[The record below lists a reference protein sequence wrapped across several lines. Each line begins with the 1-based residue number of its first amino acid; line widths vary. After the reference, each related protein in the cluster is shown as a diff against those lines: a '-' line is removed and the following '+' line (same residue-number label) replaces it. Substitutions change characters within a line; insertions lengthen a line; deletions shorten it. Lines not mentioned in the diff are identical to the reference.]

1 MKAKKI
7 FKGMT
12 AAAIA
17 AVLATSMVPMTALAA
32 GVEITVTPV
41 KNLDEH
47 ATSKALKTTYNIYK
61 VFDANYAVQA
71 AFKDV
76 SVTMTKSDDTT
87 DTFLLNASGA
97 DEKLSKYCSSTD
109 NTNNYKANIKAL
121 TDALVL
127 ATATATPDVTE
138 SDITADTTV
147 TLDSNCYYLVV
158 PTADAQMNIAP
169 SLITAASGLTVA
181 PKTSSIFVDKS
192 IESVNSKTDNV
203 STSKNSAAVK
213 IGDTVSYSIK
223 SQIPSYADA
232 VKTIAQDYTI
242 TDTPTVGLSIK
253 FDKVADD
260 NDPTDGIVVKIT
272 NGTAATKGT
281 DYTITENTGDG
292 GFKVVFSDAYVLANG
307 GKEVVVKFDAEV
319 NKNAV
324 VNTTGNVNDAKVSF
338 DNDYKEAN
346 SEKPTDIEDKVTV
359 YRTKMDFVK
368 KFVDKDGQTKTTPI
382 AGASFTLSKKNSDGS
397 YDQVDTFTTTDT
409 VNSTTFEK
417 LDAGDYKL
425 EETSAPEGYAKLAPV
440 EFTIVA
446 NLTDGG
452 EYNGT
457 FNFSTTSTTLNL
469 AASDDGTYYTGTI
482 TNVEGQ
488 TLPGTGG
495 MGTIIFTV
503 AGAGVVLVAGIMLI
517 VYMKK
522 RKIEE

>member
-12 AAAIA
+12 AAAVA
-17 AVLATSMVPMTALAA
+17 AVLAASMVPMTAFAA
-32 GVEITVTPV
+32 DVNITVKPV
-41 KNLDEH
+41 NNLDEH
-47 ATSKALKTTYNIYK
+47 DATTSKALKTTYNIYK
-61 VFDANYAVQA
+61 VFDANYAVQE

-76 SVTMTKSDDTT
+76 SVTMTKLDNST
-87 DTFLLNASGA
+87 DTFSLKDSDA
-97 DEKLSKYCSSTD
+97 DKKLSEYCSATA
-109 NTNNYKANIKAL
+109 NPNNYKANIKAL
-121 TDALVL
+121 TDALVPA
-127 ATATATPDVTE
+127 ATAPAVTVP
-138 SDITADTTV
+138 DITADTTV

-169 SLITAASGLTVA
+169 SLITAASDLTVA
-181 PKTSSIFVDKS
+181 PKTSSISVDKS
-192 IESVNSKTDNV
+192 IESVNDKTDNV

-213 IGDTVSYSIK
+213 IGDIVSYSIK

-232 VKTIAQDYTI
+232 VKEIAQDYTI
-242 TDTPTVGLSIK
+242 TDTPTAGLSIK
-253 FDKVADD
+253 FDNKADD
-260 NDPTDGIVVKIT
+260 SDPTDGIVVEIT
-272 NGTAATKGT
+272 GGTTAIKGT
-281 DYTITENTGDG
+281 DYTITKNTGDG

-307 GKEVVVKFDAEV
+307 GKDVVVKFDAEV
-319 NKNAV
+319 NENAV

-346 SEKPTDIEDKVTV
+346 SEKPTDIDDKVIV

-368 KFVDKDGQTKTTPI
+368 EFVGKDGTKKTTPI
-382 AGASFTLSKKNSDGS
+382 AGASFKLSKKSSTGT
-397 YDQVDTFTTTDT
+397 YEEIATFTTTDA

-417 LDAGDYKL
+417 LDVGDYKL
-425 EETSAPEGYAKLAPV
+425 EETNAPEGYAKLAPV
-440 EFTIVA
+440 EFTIKA
-446 NLTDGG
+446 SLTEGG
-452 EYNGT
+452 EYNGV
-457 FNFSTTSTTLNL
+457 FKFSTENSTLKL
-469 AASDDGTYYTGTI
+469 EASTDGTYYTGTI

>member
-12 AAAIA
+12 AATVA
-17 AVLATSMVPMTALAA
+17 AVLAASMVPMTAFAA
-32 GVEITVTPV
+32 GVTITVKPV
-41 KNLDEH
+41 NNLDEH
-47 ATSKALKTTYNIYK
+47 ATTSKALKTTYNIYK
-61 VFDANYAVQA
+61 VFDANYAVQE

-76 SVTMTKSDDTT
+76 SVTMTKSDNST
-87 DTFLLNASGA
+87 DTFSLKDSDA
-97 DEKLSKYCSSTD
+97 DKKLSEYCSATA
-109 NTNNYKANIKAL
+109 NPNNYKANIKAL
-121 TDALVL
+121 TDALVPA
-127 ATATATPDVTE
+127 ATAPAVTVP
-138 SDITADTTV
+138 DITADTTV

-169 SLITAASGLTVA
+169 SLITAASDLTVA
-181 PKTSSIFVDKS
+181 PKTSSISVDKS

-232 VKTIAQDYTI
+232 VKEIAQDYTI
-242 TDTPTVGLSIK
+242 TDTPTAGLSIK

-260 NDPTDGIVVKIT
+260 SDPTDGIVVEIT
-272 NGTAATKGT
+272 GGTTATKGT
-281 DYTITENTGDG
+281 DYTITKNTGDG

-307 GKEVVVKFDAEV
+307 GKDVVVKFDAEV
-319 NKNAV
+319 NENAV

-346 SEKPTDIEDKVTV
+346 SEKPTDIDDKVIV

-368 KFVDKDGQTKTTPI
+368 EFVDKEGNKKTTPI
-382 AGASFTLSKKNSDGS
+382 AGASFTLSKKSSTGT
-397 YDQVDTFTTTDT
+397 YEQIATFTTTDA

-417 LDAGDYKL
+417 LDVGDYKL
-425 EETSAPEGYAKLAPV
+425 EETKAPEGYAKLAPV
-440 EFTIVA
+440 EFTIKA
-446 NLTDGG
+446 PLTEGG
-452 EYNGT
+452 EYNGV
-457 FNFSTTSTTLNL
+457 FNFSTENSTLKL
-469 AASDDGTYYTGTI
+469 EASTDGTYYTGTI

>member
-12 AAAIA
+12 AAAVA
-17 AVLATSMVPMTALAA
+17 AVLAASMVPMTAFAA
-32 GVEITVTPV
+32 GVTITVKPV
-41 KNLDEH
+41 NNLDEH
-47 ATSKALKTTYNIYK
+47 ATTSKALKTTYNIYK
-61 VFDANYAVQA
+61 VFDANYAVQE

-76 SVTMTKSDDTT
+76 SVTMTKLDNSTDKFSLKDSD
-87 DTFLLNASGA
+87 A
-97 DEKLSKYCSSTD
+97 DKKLSEYCSATA
-109 NTNNYKANIKAL
+109 NPNNYKANIKAL
-121 TDALVL
+121 TDALVPA
-127 ATATATPDVTE
+127 ATAPAVTVP
-138 SDITADTTV
+138 DITADTTV

-169 SLITAASGLTVA
+169 SLITAASDLTVA
-181 PKTSSIFVDKS
+181 PKTSSISVDKS

-232 VKTIAQDYTI
+232 VKEIAQDYTI
-242 TDTPTVGLSIK
+242 TDTPTAGLSIK

-260 NDPTDGIVVKIT
+260 SDPTDGIVVEIT
-272 NGTAATKGT
+272 GGTTATKGT
-281 DYTITENTGDG
+281 DYTITKNTGDG

-307 GKEVVVKFDAEV
+307 GKDVVVKFDAEV
-319 NKNAV
+319 NENAV

-346 SEKPTDIEDKVTV
+346 SEKPTDIDDKVTV

-368 KFVDKDGQTKTTPI
+368 EFVGKDGQKKTTPI
-382 AGASFTLSKKNSDGS
+382 AGASFTLSKKNSTGT
-397 YDQVDTFTTTDT
+397 YEQIATFTTTAT
-409 VNSTTFEK
+409 VNSTTFER
-417 LDAGDYKL
+417 LDVGDYKL
-425 EETSAPEGYAKLAPV
+425 EEIKAPEGYAKLAPV
-440 EFTIVA
+440 EFTIA
-446 NLTDGG
+446 APLTEGG
-452 EYNGT
+452 EYNGV
-457 FNFSTTSTTLNL
+457 FNFSTENSTLKL
-469 AASDDGTYYTGTI
+469 EASTDGTYYTGTI